1 VLRIIDRDCDSFS
14 VAILDVTRVDTINDP
29 ARALLASLSTTLSAA
44 GKRGFLV
51 DPDAAVILP
60 GRGFDDVVF
69 GTLDE
74 AVTAAEQWL
83 YANPP
88 G

>member
-1 VLRIIDRDCDSFS
+1 
-14 VAILDVTRVDTINDP
+14 VDTINDP
-29 ARALLASLSTTLSAA
+29 ARALLASMSTTLSAA
-44 GKRGFLV
+44 GKRGLLV

-74 AVTAAEQWL
+74 AVAAAEDWL
-83 YANPP
+83 HA
-88 G
+88 GG